1 MTSNNNVGDSI
12 SANRGSWSFN
22 EIKHNNFQEHVL
34 KSVPGYS
41 KGHDYIT
48 FLSDYFISSGSTV
61 YDIGCSTGSLISKLS
76 NYHKNKKGV
85 SFIGIEPSKG
95 FKAEFIKNTSTLP
108 IKNHSYEFIESLVE
122 DTELSE
128 SDLFI
133 SYYTLQFIHPRVR
146 QLIVDKIYNSLHW
159 GGGFFLF
166 EKVRGID
173 ARFHEM
179 INLAY
184 LEYKQ
189 SVGYSDEEIISKMF
203 SLKGVLEPFSSN
215 ENRNFLKRAGF
226 KDISTISKDLCFE
239 GILAIK

>member
-1 MTSNNNVGDSI
+1 M
-12 SANRGSWSFN
+12 
-22 EIKHNNFQEHVL
+22 EHQ
-34 KSVPGYS
+34 S
-41 KGHDYIT
+41 KIRIVVAG
-48 FLSDYFISSGSTV
+48 LS
-61 YDIGCSTGSLISKLS
+61 SKLILS
-76 NYHKNKKGV
+76 IFGDKPKQFHGAQNQ
-85 SFIGIEPSKG
+85 
-95 FKAEFIKNTSTLP
+95 L
-108 IKNHSYEFIESLVE
+108 NHSYEFIESLVE